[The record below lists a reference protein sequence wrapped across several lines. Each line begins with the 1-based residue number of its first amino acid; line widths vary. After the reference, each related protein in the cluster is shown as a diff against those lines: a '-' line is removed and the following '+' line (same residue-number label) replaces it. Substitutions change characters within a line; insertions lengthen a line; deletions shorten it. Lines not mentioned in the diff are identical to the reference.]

1 MKKLSILSLVATM
14 FLGIGLWL
22 AFPSDSCAQA
32 TIAEQTCDTQVWKT
46 MEARARIETER
57 EIMQNQNLIFKP
69 DSVLNYMCFDS
80 FAAHT
85 ASQIGQLFTHTTYWN
100 GTQIIPWGGS
110 TGMDSAINNSVI
122 DSMTTYLTANYN
134 HAYLGGRGN
143 EYSSGMAPP
152 ASPVQASQ
160 GSSYSCAEMA
170 KVWAAARCANFLHT
184 DTLGQTDG
192 FYPFADL
199 KGINEPDIAGYESI
213 RDVRI
218 YPNPVDCQGNNPI
231 HGSSWI
237 NMYRLSRNEN
247 SFGDPNKE
255 YQFGV
260 PVQQTYTN
268 VKNLMA
274 PATETTSGNCAP
286 PVRTGVRVILG
297 VGSTSTYPDGVCT
310 NPGCTFIGNS
320 CVKETSPTVGPQ

>member
-1 MKKLSILSLVATM
+1 MRKFSILSLCAGLL
-14 FLGIGLWL
+14 LGLGLWIGLP
-22 AFPSDSCAQA
+22 AKVCAQ
-32 TIAEQTCDTQVWKT
+32 IAAQTCDTQVWQT

-85 ASQIGQLFTHTTYWN
+85 ASQIGQLFTHTTFWN
-100 GTQIIPWGGS
+100 GTQILPWGGN

-122 DSMTTYLTANYN
+122 SSMTTYLTSNFN

-160 GSSYSCAEMA
+160 SSSYSCAEMA
-170 KVWAAARCANFLHT
+170 KVWAAAKCANFMHT
-184 DTLGQTDG
+184 DTLGRTDG
-192 FYPFADL
+192 FYPFTDL
-199 KGINEPDIAGYESI
+199 QAEEGGEDVAGYESI
-213 RDVRI
+213 QDVRN
-218 YPNPVDCQGNNPI
+218 YPAACGGTPI
-231 HGSSWI
+231 AGSSWVE
-237 NMYRLSRNEN
+237 MYRLSRNEN
-247 SFGDPNKE
+247 SFGDPNNR
-255 YQFGV
+255 YQFGS

-268 VKNLMA
+268 VRDLMD
-274 PATETTSGNCAP
+274 PVTETTSGSCAP

-320 CVKETSPTVGPQ
+320 CVRSSSSSTGPQ